1 MTIQKGECWFMT
13 SNKIKF
19 EVNGRIPFEKVCAK
33 CVAQQLSKQKQQ
45 QKPEINYLL
54 MF

>member
-1 MTIQKGECWFMT
+1 MT

-19 EVNGRIPFEKVCAK
+19 EVNGKIPYEKVCAK

>member
-1 MTIQKGECWFMT
+1 MT

-33 CVAQQLSKQKQQ
+33 CVAQQLSKQKKK
-45 QKPEINYLL
+45 KPEMNYLL